1 MKVYSTS
8 TDIFFS
14 PLSCWF
20 FFFEGEGEQIALFI
34 AVTKLVVSGF
44 FPFCLSEEMEEKFLN
59 VV

>member
-8 TDIFFS
+8 TDIF
-14 PLSCWF
+14 LARCLVGF

-34 AVTKLVVSGF
+34 AVTKLVVSVF

>member
-8 TDIFFS
+8 TDIF
-14 PLSCWF
+14 LARCLVD